1 MSMSK
6 LFEKNIVGASL
17 SPKGL
22 KRLETTPLKRKNPS
36 KQEKKSLTPV
46 NSNRKKK
53 SKSNRISKDLM
64 HYRQQSLK
72 DLWES
77 KQQKEF

>member
-1 MSMSK
+1 MSK
-6 LFEKNIVGASL
+6 LFERNIVGASL

-22 KRLETTPLKRKNPS
+22 KRLETIPLKRKNPS

-46 NSNRKKK
+46 NSSKKK
-53 SKSNRISKDLM
+53 KPRNNRISKDLM

-77 KQQKEF
+77 TIQKEF